1 MPLWMMA
8 LVLQIIISNQY
19 LVIPGTFPL
28 PTAEPA
34 LAVILT
40 FYSRQLFL
48 ICYASLFFFKLV
60 NSSAIVPFV
69 FQNLLMDFAAF

>member
-48 ICYASLFFFKLV
+48 IRCLTFFFL
-60 NSSAIVPFV
+60 SWLIHQPLFHLY
-69 FQNLLMDFAAF
+69 FRIC